1 MFHLFSKV
9 YLASDSTINLNF
21 DRVVIS
27 ERYGIG
33 MYEALDKVSYGELF
47 AYGKTIESVLTDKTF
62 GEFIESMQEKINQ
75 SNKKLII
82 YADDN
87 NFSKFLAMWFKSI
100 FVNPTLESTWEI
112 IDAYVKKEKILKNW
126 RYSSTSTNLEI
137 FPDITKDKF
146 ESDFSETETH
156 TIPNITELLSFEF
169 LLASYLANG
178 ENITPLKQ
186 SLSNILMRSV
196 QELVIEMKHTF
207 IKNYNKPNFPVMP
220 VDVFYFKESSLYT
233 SESLGRVS
241 SSSNL
246 NILGASE
253 EDILLFKEVARKI
266 LIEWDEFKETAD
278 IVNRIDYIDYV
289 RQELSNKQI
298 DELIDIEKNS
308 LCNNRIYSS
317 ADEEKINVY
326 FLDFILNSNTEDL
339 SSYILK

>member
-21 DRVVIS
+21 DRVVVS

-47 AYGKTIESVLTDKTF
+47 AYGKTIDSVLNDETF
-62 GEFIESMQEKINQ
+62 GEFIESLNKKVNQ
-75 SNKKLII
+75 SDKKLII
-82 YADDN
+82 YVDDN
-87 NFSKFLAMWFKSI
+87 NFSKFISLWFKSI
-100 FVNPTLESTWEI
+100 FVNPTAESSWKI
-112 IDAYVKKEKILKNW
+112 IDDYIKKEKILKNW
-126 RYSSTSTNLEI
+126 RYSSTSTNSDI
-137 FPDITKDKF
+137 FSGITKSKF

-156 TIPNITELLSFEF
+156 TINNITELLSFEF
-169 LLASYLANG
+169 LVASYLANG

-196 QELVIEMKHTF
+196 QEFVIEMKHTF
-207 IKNYNKPNFPVMP
+207 IKNYNKPNFPIMP
-220 VDVFYFKESSLYT
+220 VDVSYFKESTLYT
-233 SESLGRVS
+233 TESLGRVS

-266 LIEWDEFKETAD
+266 LIEWDEYKETAD
-278 IVNRIDYIDYV
+278 MLKRIDYIDYV
-289 RQELSNKQI
+289 RQELSDEQV
-298 DELIDIEKNS
+298 DELIGIEKDS

-317 ADEEKINVY
+317 ADEEKINLY

>member
-47 AYGKTIESVLTDKTF
+47 AYGKTIDSVLGEKTF
-62 GEFIESMQEKINQ
+62 GGFIESLLEKINE
-75 SNKKLII
+75 SDKKLVI
-82 YADDN
+82 YVDDN
-87 NFSKFLAMWFKSI
+87 NLSKFISLWFKSI
-100 FVNPTLESTWEI
+100 FVNPTAESSWKI

-126 RYSSTSTNLEI
+126 RYSSTSTDSDI
-137 FPDITKDKF
+137 FSGMTKDKF
-146 ESDFSETETH
+146 ELDFSETETH
-156 TIPNITELLSFEF
+156 TIANITELLSFEF
-169 LLASYLANG
+169 LVATYLANG

-196 QELVIEMKHTF
+196 QEFIIEMKHTF

-220 VDVFYFKESSLYT
+220 VDVSYFKESTLYT
-233 SESLGRVS
+233 TESLGRVS

-266 LIEWDEFKETAD
+266 LIEWDEYKETAD
-278 IVNRIDYIDYV
+278 MLKRIDYIDYV
-289 RQELSNKQI
+289 RQELSDEQV

-317 ADEEKINVY
+317 ADEEKINLY